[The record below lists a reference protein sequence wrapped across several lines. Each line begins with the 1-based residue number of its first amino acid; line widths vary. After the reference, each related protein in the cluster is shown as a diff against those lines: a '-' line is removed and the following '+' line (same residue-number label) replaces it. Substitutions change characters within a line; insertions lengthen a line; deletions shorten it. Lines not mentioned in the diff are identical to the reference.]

1 MRANQSTLP
10 CPCGTTIRAARS
22 GPNELPAFPPDLKK
36 RLRETVPPAGGEM
49 GDARR
54 FRVENR
60 RAHADERGRPDHH
73 GVVSGV
79 GEKDES
85 A

>member
-1 MRANQSTLP
+1 
-10 CPCGTTIRAARS
+10 
-22 GPNELPAFPPDLKK
+22 
-36 RLRETVPPAGGEM
+36 M

-60 RAHADERGRPDHH
+60 RAHPDKRGRPDHH

>member
-22 GPNELPAFPPDLKK
+22 GPNELPAFP
-36 RLRETVPPAGGEM
+36 RLEKAIARNHAARRRRDGRRE
-49 GDARR
+49 RR

-60 RAHADERGRPDHH
+60 RAHADECGCPDHH